1 LSLLGG
7 DPDGFWKQDPL
18 NQQRLM
24 AYWQLTHSTD
34 QITASK
40 RGSRAQLKPSDLR
53 RMLAR
58 AASLG
63 DLMEAWLLTHPKPKG
78 ADRGLAGEAVLRKRM
93 EAAGSSK
100 EGVDWFLRGD

>member
-1 LSLLGG
+1 MSFLG
-7 DPDGFWKQDPL
+7 DPDGFWKQDPH

-34 QITASK
+34 QITAGR
-40 RGSRAQLKPSDLR
+40 RGTRAPLKPSDLR

-78 ADRGLAGEAVLRKRM
+78 SDRGQSGDAMLRKRLSDG
-93 EAAGSSK
+93 GSSQ
-100 EGVDWFLRGD
+100 EAVDWLLRGD